1 MKQVH
6 TEFLDTTIRDGGYA
20 INFQFSI
27 SDVERIAES
36 LEEAGIRYIEIGHGV
51 GMNGSSTEQGKA
63 LHSDVEYMEAARRCL
78 SRADYGMFCI
88 PGIARLSDL
97 ELACEHGMQFV
108 RIGTNITEVQQAQE
122 YVETA
127 KKLGLTV
134 MTSLMKSYLVSPEE
148 FGECAKKVESYGADA
163 VYIVD
168 SAGSMFPEDIK
179 AYMEAV
185 RSKTSLKLG
194 FHGHNNLG
202 MAVANTIAAYE
213 EGADFVDTTMQGL
226 GRSAG
231 NAPAEAVIA
240 ALLKKGYE
248 VDIDLLTLLM
258 RSKAL
263 IHPLIHK
270 RGVNPLDIICGYS
283 EFHSSYMKS
292 IHRLATTYNVN
303 PLKLIMQYAD
313 LDKVRMDEKQLE
325 AIARTM
331 PQTSIA
337 SIDLDFWEYG

>member
-1 MKQVH
+1 MEHAH

-51 GMNGSSTEQGKA
+51 GLNGSSMEHGMA
-63 LHSDVEYMEAARRCL
+63 LHSDEEYMRAAGGCL
-78 SRADYGMFCI
+78 SKAGYGMFCI

-97 ELACEHGMQFV
+97 ELAAEHGMKFV
-108 RIGTNITEVQQAQE
+108 RIGTNITEVRQAQA
-122 YVETA
+122 YVEKA
-127 KKLGLTV
+127 KNLGLMV

-148 FGECAKKVESYGADA
+148 FGECAKKVESYGADV

-168 SAGSMFPEDIK
+168 SAGSMFPEDVK
-179 AYMEAV
+179 AYMEAA
-185 RSKTSLKLG
+185 RATTGLKLG

-202 MAVANTIAAYE
+202 MAVANTLAAYE
-213 EGADFVDTTMQGL
+213 EGADFIDTTMQGL

-231 NAPAEAVIA
+231 NAPSEAVIA
-240 ALLKKGYE
+240 ALIKKGYA
-248 VDIDLLTLLM
+248 VDVDFLKLMM

-263 IHPLIHK
+263 IHPLVHK

-283 EFHSSYMKS
+283 EFHSGYMKS
-292 IHRLATTYNVN
+292 IHRISTTYNVN
-303 PLKLIMQYAD
+303 PLKLIMKYAA

-325 AIARTM
+325 DIAKTM

-337 SIDLDFWEYG
+337 SIDLDFWEYF

>member
-1 MKQVH
+1 MEHVH

-36 LEEAGIRYIEIGHGV
+36 LEETGIRYIEIGHGV
-51 GMNGSSTEQGKA
+51 GLNGSSTAHGAA
-63 LHSDVEYMEAARRCL
+63 LHSDAEYMQAAEGCL
-78 SRADYGMFCI
+78 SRAGYGMFCI

-97 ELACEHGMQFV
+97 ELASEHGMKFV
-108 RIGTNITEVQQAQE
+108 RIGTNVTEVEQARA
-122 YVETA
+122 YVEKA
-127 KKLGLTV
+127 KKLGLMV

-148 FGECAKKVESYGADA
+148 LGECAKKVESYGADV

-168 SAGSMFPEDIK
+168 SAGSMFPEDVK
-179 AYMEAV
+179 AYMDAV
-185 RSKTSLKLG
+185 RTGTCLKLG

-213 EGADFVDTTMQGL
+213 EGADFLDITMQGL

-231 NAPAEAVIA
+231 NAPSEAVIA
-240 ALLKKGYE
+240 ALLKKGHTI
-248 VDIDLLTLLM
+248 DIDLLKLMM

-263 IHPLIHK
+263 IHPLVRR

-292 IHRLATTYNVN
+292 IHRISTTYNVN
-303 PLKLIMQYAD
+303 PLKLIMKYTD
-313 LDKVRMDEKQLE
+313 LDKARMDETQLE
-325 AIARTM
+325 TIARTM

-337 SIDLDFWEYG
+337 SIDLDFWEYF